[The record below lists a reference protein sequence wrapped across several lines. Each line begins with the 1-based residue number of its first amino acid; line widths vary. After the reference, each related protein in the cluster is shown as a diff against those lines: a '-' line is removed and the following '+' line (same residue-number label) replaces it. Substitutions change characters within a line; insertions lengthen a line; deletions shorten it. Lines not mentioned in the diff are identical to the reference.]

1 MQKVLLNNGIEMPQ
15 IGFGV
20 YQIDDLQVCEEAVL
34 HAIQTGY
41 RLIDTAAVYQNEEAV
56 GRAIKR
62 SGVPREEL
70 FITTKL
76 WIQDATSEG
85 AKRAFYASLEKLGLD
100 YVDLYLIHQPYN
112 DIYGAWRAMEE
123 LYAEGKIRA
132 IGVSNF
138 MSGRV
143 LDFLLNNKVTPAVN
157 QVKVH
162 PFHQQKELKGVAAS
176 HNIQLEAWAPLAEG
190 KEGIFSNSILQKIA
204 EVHGK
209 TVAQVALRWNLQNGQ
224 IVIPKST
231 HKERI
236 EENFNLFDFE
246 LSAEEMAQIGE
257 LDKAAPNPQENP
269 EFVERLNSIKIHD

>member
-162 PFHQQKELKGVAAS
+162 PFHQQKELKEVAAS

-204 EVHGK
+204 EVYGK

>member
-162 PFHQQKELKGVAAS
+162 PFHQQKELKEVATS

-224 IVIPKST
+224 IIIPKST

>member
-123 LYAEGKIRA
+123 LYVEGKIRA

-162 PFHQQKELKGVAAS
+162 PFHQQKELKEVAAS

>member
-1 MQKVLLNNGIEMPQ
+1 LK
-15 IGFGV
+15 
-20 YQIDDLQVCEEAVL
+20 
-34 HAIQTGY
+34 H
-41 RLIDTAAVYQNEEAV
+41 
-56 GRAIKR
+56 
-62 SGVPREEL
+62 
-70 FITTKL
+70 
-76 WIQDATSEG
+76 
-85 AKRAFYASLEKLGLD
+85 
-100 YVDLYLIHQPYN
+100 
-112 DIYGAWRAMEE
+112 
-123 LYAEGKIRA
+123 
-132 IGVSNF
+132 
-138 MSGRV
+138 SGREG
-143 LDFLLNNKVTPAVN
+143 DFLLNNKVTPAVN

-162 PFHQQKELKGVAAS
+162 PFHQQKELKEVAAS

-190 KEGIFSNSILQKIA
+190 KEGIFSNPILQKIA

-246 LSAEEMAQIGE
+246 LSAEEMAQIGK

>member
-162 PFHQQKELKGVAAS
+162 PFHQQKELKEVAAS

-190 KEGIFSNSILQKIA
+190 KEGIFSNPILQKIA

-246 LSAEEMAQIGE
+246 LSAEEMAQIGK

>member
-162 PFHQQKELKGVAAS
+162 PFHQQKEVAAS